1 VPRRRQREFHFR
13 SWIPYEPIRTPSILL
28 ALVIFA
34 TNLSSAEWKEK
45 VLYSFQGGTD
55 GSTPAGGVV
64 DKQGNLY
71 GTTQQGGGS
80 SCPPISFCGI
90 VFQLAPPAQK
100 GGTWTETAVHVF
112 PGVPGKDG
120 ATPAG
125 GLVIDA
131 AGNLYGTTAYG
142 GSGDCV
148 LLGIKGGCGT
158 VFELEPPKTKGDAW
172 TYKILYSFQGS
183 RDGYFPWGDLVFDSA
198 AIFMELRN
206 SAGVTAAAT
215 RLSTDIA
222 GRCSRLGPP
231 KTKGAKWR
239 EKVLYSFKS
248 GTDGA
253 NPNGGLVLDSKRNI
267 YGTTRIGGVREP
279 LVCSPG
285 FRKLGNVP
293 SVPWFAML
301 YCCPQDVA

>member
-1 VPRRRQREFHFR
+1 VPHFSRPLREVGDDHKR
-13 SWIPYEPIRTPSILL
+13 SQTTSIVEYDMGLRSPCHAADSASFTFGVGYRMSPTNWFLFVIRTPSILL

-100 GGTWTETAVHVF
+100 GGTWTETVLHVF

-198 AIFMELRN
+198 GNLY
-206 SAGVTAAAT
+206 GAT
-215 RLSTDIA
+215 QFGGGYGSCDSPFYRYCGTVFEVRPAEDQ
-222 GRCSRLGPP
+222 GR
-231 KTKGAKWR
+231 
-239 EKVLYSFKS
+239 
-248 GTDGA
+248 
-253 NPNGGLVLDSKRNI
+253 
-267 YGTTRIGGVREP
+267 
-279 LVCSPG
+279 
-285 FRKLGNVP
+285 
-293 SVPWFAML
+293 
-301 YCCPQDVA
+301 